1 MALADGLSMP
11 LEPHRSHHLFW
22 RGFKMDDQRVSCGR
36 KKSWAAKLN
45 HFLGGKLEVSAL
57 KVTIP
62 ETGEANGFPS
72 IKLHFFFFLNTGI

>member
-1 MALADGLSMP
+1 
-11 LEPHRSHHLFW
+11 
-22 RGFKMDDQRVSCGR
+22 MDDQRVSCGR

-72 IKLHFFFFLNTGI
+72 IKLHFFFFFKHRHLKTLAGVDRIG